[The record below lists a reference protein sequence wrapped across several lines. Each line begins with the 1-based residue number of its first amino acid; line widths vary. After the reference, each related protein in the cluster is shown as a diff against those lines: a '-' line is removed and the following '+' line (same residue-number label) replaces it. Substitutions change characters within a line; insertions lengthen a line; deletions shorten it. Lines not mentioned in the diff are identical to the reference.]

1 MLNSLAHLPG
11 LEWELVGDGQHDG
24 HRQKTGPGK
33 FFYVL
38 FKFDMISYIR
48 LSELFYQYP
57 NQNGWM
63 SYPDDNYTIFY
74 NGILT
79 VTDIYFGLALP
90 FDVITVDDTIFYGTA
105 GTYNLEL
112 IRQ

>member
-1 MLNSLAHLPG
+1 
-11 LEWELVGDGQHDG
+11 
-24 HRQKTGPGK
+24 
-33 FFYVL
+33 
-38 FKFDMISYIR
+38 
-48 LSELFYQYP
+48 
-57 NQNGWM
+57 M

>member
-1 MLNSLAHLPG
+1 MHWYNISDGALVQSDRITFNALGNSTSA
-11 LEWELVGDGQHDG
+11 E
-24 HRQKTGPGK
+24 
-33 FFYVL
+33 
-38 FKFDMISYIR
+38 
-48 LSELFYQYP
+48 FYQYP